1 MIWAC
6 GCFPLLAQNKA
17 VNQTSTITHS
27 DKASLTELIEYALK
41 HQGSI
46 QKALIDEEIGESE
59 IASALSGWY
68 PQLSG
73 GINYARNIEL
83 PTSGVGNSV
92 VPIGQHH
99 AGSFLFQAEQ
109 RILNPGLMQASK
121 AAPAIRKQN
130 DLNTELTKINLIAAV
145 SKAFYDVLI
154 SQEQIEILKE
164 NIARIQRQL
173 DDAKLRYETGIVDK
187 TDYKR
192 AEISISNAKADL
204 KRGEEFLTIKYAY
217 LKELVGLD
225 ADQRLNLDY
234 AYEAMEEE
242 ILLDTMEVFAPAKR
256 IEYQQI
262 SNLRRIQE
270 INTQY
275 NKWTFLPN
283 ISASYQY
290 AIDVRNNQFNE
301 LFDQRFP
308 RSLFGIN
315 LNIPIFQGFKRV
327 HEIRKSKLQ
336 EDKIAW
342 ELELLEASMRTEHQR
357 AMATYK
363 AHLNDWKTAKNNL
376 ILAEEVYEVIQL
388 QYNEGI
394 KSYLELMFS
403 ETELRTTQINYLNAL
418 NAVLSVK
425 IDAEK
430 ALGKLSPSDF

>member
-46 QKALIDEEIGESE
+46 QKALIDEEIGEAE

-73 GINYARNIEL
+73 AINYTRNIEL

-92 VPIGQHH
+92 VPIGQAHG
-99 AGSFLFQAEQ
+99 GSFLLQAEQ
-109 RILNPGLMQASK
+109 RILNPGLIQASK
-121 AAPAIRKQN
+121 AAPAILKQN

-154 SQEQIEILKE
+154 SQQQIEILKE

-225 ADQRLNLDY
+225 ADQELNLDY
-234 AYEAMEEE
+234 TYEAMEEE